1 MRFKH
6 GSCVWAA
13 QLALVVCGSP
23 TPWSPCPL
31 ERCGW
36 TQDLPQF
43 RQWLDAIAPSG
54 GGLMQ
59 PLLAGGP
66 ALAKLQPLSERQCAG
81 DIGCWNPN

>member
-1 MRFKH
+1 MA
-6 GSCVWAA
+6 V

-23 TPWSPCPL
+23 SPWSPCPL

-43 RQWLDAIAPSG
+43 RQWLDALVPQG

-59 PLLAGGP
+59 PLLAGG
-66 ALAKLQPLSERQCAG
+66 LYFGKLQLQHG
-81 DIGCWNPN
+81 